1 MGSLCGLI
9 LLGVSL
15 WVAVTTPGDTL
26 LHRVPGAVEIGAGSP
41 QRLLEEGDSLYA
53 LGRFAEARQRYE
65 GLSADTFP
73 ALWRLARVESDMAE
87 DAKGDERKQRIAS
100 AEQHARAAIRVA
112 PDSALGHEWLAAV
125 LGRKALK
132 EGPKSKLSMA
142 REIKSEVDRALELNP
157 NSARAYHVRG
167 RWNREL
173 ASLNAMERLAANT
186 VLGGVPKGASMENAV
201 RDLERAAALEP
212 GTINHHLELG
222 RTFLQLHRTEDARR
236 ELERAISLTPGASPR
251 DARYQQEARALLAR
265 LPRGSARDTTPR

>member
-1 MGSLCGLI
+1 MGSLCGLT
-9 LLGVSL
+9 LLGVGL
-15 WVAVTTPGDTL
+15 WMAAVTPGDTL
-26 LHRVPGAVEIGAGSP
+26 RHGDPGPVGSGAGSP
-41 QRLLEEGDSLYA
+41 PRPMEEGDSLYA

-65 GLSADTFP
+65 GPGADTFP

-100 AEQHARAAIRVA
+100 AERHARAAIRVA
-112 PDSALGHEWLAAV
+112 PDSALGHEWLAVV

-186 VLGGVPKGASMENAV
+186 VLGGVPKGASTANA
-201 RDLERAAALEP
+201 DEAFQKAIALEP
-212 GTINHHLELG
+212 DYINHRLEYG
-222 RTFLQLHRTEDARR
+222 RLLLQLKRPDDARR
-236 ELERAISLTPGASPR
+236 ELEKAIALPPTSSALDPR
-251 DARYQQEARALLAR
+251 FQAEARELLDK
-265 LPRGSARDTTPR
+265 LPKK